1 MLFPTYVAD
10 NFFDDPKKVI
20 DFASTCDFSQD
31 PNGAWPGKRS
41 CNLSKINYNL
51 FEFVTNKILRLIFPD
66 TITNL
71 IWHAESYFQYIDYG
85 EGSKEAWIHKD
96 NGSELSSII
105 YLSRHKECG
114 TSIYRPKFFHKSLDP
129 NLDKLKKSYYINNK
143 KFDKFYFNALKKNN
157 SKFEKTIEINSC
169 FNRMLAFDA
178 HQWHSANGFFDKDI
192 KQGRLTLVTFI
203 TNISR
208 NDCKRLRFPIA
219 EMKRTI
225 G

>member
-41 CNLSKINYNL
+41 FNLSKINYNL

-129 NLDKLKKSYYINNK
+129 NLDKL
-143 KFDKFYFNALKKNN
+143 
-157 SKFEKTIEINSC
+157 
-169 FNRMLAFDA
+169 MLAFDA